1 MAFKQPIPHLEAA
14 AGLPR
19 DALICAA
26 CGYVMAHWPGDPLSW
41 PREIGSGDDVIYQ
54 CAACDCDLQVWPP
67 IPVVLG
73 ERRIDIAEL
82 IHDGEGQAVDFKD
95 YGSVDSPDLQRD
107 LARHIAAFGTSGGG
121 VLLIGV
127 RNDGTISGINGADDV
142 EGRDRWRKAIYA
154 ASRMVKP
161 AIVVAPDFIE
171 ANGLLVL
178 AIRIPRGHEPV
189 YYFSNRPYIRDGQAS
204 RPAEPDEVKARYT
217 RQSNSGS

>member
-1 MAFKQPIPHLEAA
+1 MAFKQPIPNLETAD
-14 AGLPR
+14 GLPR
-19 DALICAA
+19 DALICTA
-26 CGYVMAHWPGDPLSW
+26 CGYVMAQWAGDPLSW
-41 PREIGSGDDVIYQ
+41 PRELGSGDDVIYQ
-54 CAACDCDLQVWPP
+54 CPACDSDLQACAPV
-67 IPVVLG
+67 PVVLG
-73 ERRIDIAEL
+73 ERRLDIAEL
-82 IHDGEGQAVDFKD
+82 IQGGEGQAVDFKD

-154 ASRMVKP
+154 ASRTVKP

-171 ANGLLVL
+171 VHGSTVL

-204 RPAEPDEVKARYT
+204 RPAEPDEVKALYM
-217 RQSNSGS
+217 RQSNSSA